1 MKKIL
6 FVCSMGMSSAI
17 AVNALKEE
25 AKKRNIKLEVKSTG
39 ANVIENE
46 LLDNT
51 YDLVMVAPQIKHRF
65 VDIVPVAKEH
75 GIPCVMIQPR
85 SYGPLG
91 GPFLLK
97 QIKDEIG
104 LERWN

>member
-17 AVNALKEE
+17 AVNSLQEE
-25 AKKRNIKLEVKSTG
+25 AKKRGIEMDVKSTG
-39 ANVIENE
+39 ANIIENE
-46 LLDNT
+46 LQDNT
-51 YDLVMVAPQIKHRF
+51 YDLVMVAPQIKHRY
-65 VDIVPVAKEH
+65 VDIAPIAEEH
-75 GIPCVMIQPR
+75 GIPCIMIQPR

-104 LERWN
+104 LK